1 MNPNTKDQEWQQ
13 MQHRINMFVGHFL
26 KNDIPAI
33 EHKTSV
39 SALLPSPPQYNE
51 DNVKGKISPKI
62 WAKYYQR

>member
-1 MNPNTKDQEWQQ
+1 MNKNNHEQEWQQ
-13 MQHRINMFVGHFL
+13 LQSRINKFVGHFL

-39 SALLPSPPQYNE
+39 SALLPSPPQYDE
-51 DNVKGKISPKI
+51 DNIKGIISPKI

>member
-1 MNPNTKDQEWQQ
+1 MNKGRNEREWQELQ
-13 MQHRINMFVGHFL
+13 SRINKFVGRFL

-39 SALLPSPPQYNE
+39 SALLPSPPQHNE
-51 DNVKGKISPKI
+51 DNVKGGMSPKI

>member
-1 MNPNTKDQEWQQ
+1 MNQDRNEREWQQ
-13 MQHRINMFVGHFL
+13 LQFRINKFVGHFL
-26 KNDIPAI
+26 NEDSPAI

-51 DNVKGKISPKI
+51 DNIKGKMSPKI